1 MRIDHKLQRV
11 QVDSFEISDELVY
24 RFFVSLPENERET
37 ALLRAIRIGV
47 LATMEDRFSAFL
59 SKTTDDLGVQLENL
73 KLLFDMKQE
82 VFHKTAIKGV
92 AAENDILEFL
102 EAYIEHFHLGDV
114 VSLSGT
120 SKGLLKNNKT
130 GDILAYVGGENSGKK
145 VAIECKFDKSIKLGD
160 VDSPDIASNKYDTAW
175 SQLLESTVNRGANAS
190 IIVFD
195 QTLAD
200 ASIQRIVDG
209 VTYIENI
216 GFICIIDYEASD
228 YHNLAIAYNLARGLA
243 LRKDGKN
250 VEVEFVNMLIK
261 RLLKDI
267 RDVQNIE
274 MLVKT
279 NIKNNQQILKNIE
292 KSLLSIEFN
301 QQYLVKYLEDGA
313 LSKADLLDFYQRE
326 DIRAKYKLISKEI
339 EIYDKSTICYIC
351 LDRVVIMDDA
361 TLWRMLHGYCWRNI
375 F

>member
-24 RFFVSLPENERET
+24 RYFDSLPEAEREA

-102 EAYIEHFHLGDV
+102 ESYIERYHLGDV

-130 GDILAYVGGENSGKK
+130 GDIMAYVGGEGSGRK

-175 SQLLESTVNRGANAS
+175 SQLLEASVNRDANAS

-195 QTLAD
+195 KTLAD
-200 ASIQRIVDG
+200 ASIQRAVDG
-209 VTYIENI
+209 VSYVDGI

-228 YHNLAIAYNLARGLA
+228 YQNLAVAYNLARGLA

-250 VEVEFVNMLIK
+250 VKVEFVNMLIQ

-292 KSLLSIEFN
+292 KSMLSIEFD
-301 QQYLVKYLEDGA
+301 QKYLAKYLEDGY
-313 LSKADLLDFYQRE
+313 LSKADLLEFYQRE
-326 DIRAKYKLISKEI
+326 EIRAKYRLIAKEI
-339 EIYDKSTICYIC
+339 ENEENS
-351 LDRVVIMDDA
+351 A
-361 TLWRMLHGYCWRNI
+361 
-375 F
+375 

>member
-11 QVDSFEISDELVY
+11 QVDSFEISDELVF

-73 KLLFDMKQE
+73 KLLFEMKQE

-92 AAENDILEFL
+92 AAENDIFDFL
-102 EAYIEHFHLGDV
+102 EAYIERFHYGDI

-145 VAIECKFDKSIKLGD
+145 IAIECKFDNSIKLGD

-175 SQLLESTVNRGANAS
+175 SQLLEASVNRDANAS

-195 QTLAD
+195 KTLAD
-200 ASIQRIVDG
+200 ASIQRTVDG
-209 VTYIENI
+209 VSYIDNI
-216 GFICIIDYEASD
+216 GFVCIIDYEASD

-250 VEVEFVNMLIK
+250 VEMDFVNMLIQ

-267 RDVQNIE
+267 RDIQNIE
-274 MLVKT
+274 MLVKN

-301 QQYLVKYLEDGA
+301 QLYLVKYLEDGY
-313 LSKADLLDFYQRE
+313 LSKTDLLDFYQRE
-326 DIRAKYKLISKEI
+326 EIRAKYKLISKEI
-339 EIYDKSTICYIC
+339 ESTE
-351 LDRVVIMDDA
+351 A
-361 TLWRMLHGYCWRNI
+361 E
-375 F
+375 

>member
-24 RFFVSLPENERET
+24 RYFDSLPEAEREA

-92 AAENDILEFL
+92 AAENDILDFL
-102 EAYIEHFHLGDV
+102 EEYIERNHLGDV
-114 VSLSGT
+114 VSLTGT

-130 GDILAYVGGENSGKK
+130 GDIMAFVGGESSGRK

-160 VDSPDIASNKYDTAW
+160 IDSPDIASNKYDTAW
-175 SQLLESTVNRGANAS
+175 SQLLEATVNRDANAS

-195 QTLAD
+195 KTLAD
-200 ASIQRIVDG
+200 ASIQRAVDG
-209 VTYIENI
+209 VTYVDGI

-228 YHNLAIAYNLARGLA
+228 YQNLAVAYNLARGLA

-250 VEVEFVNMLIK
+250 VEVEFVNMLIQ

-267 RDVQNIE
+267 RDVQSIE
-274 MLVKT
+274 TLVKT

-292 KSLLSIEFN
+292 KSLLSIEFD
-301 QQYLVKYLEDGA
+301 QRYLAKYFEDGY
-313 LSKADLLDFYQRE
+313 LSKADLLEFYQRE
-326 DIRAKYKLISKEI
+326 EIRAKYKLIAKEI
-339 EIYDKSTICYIC
+339 E
-351 LDRVVIMDDA
+351 A
-361 TLWRMLHGYCWRNI
+361 EEGE
-375 F
+375 

>member
-11 QVDSFEISDELVY
+11 LVDSFEISDELVY
-24 RFFVSLPENERET
+24 RYFDSLPEVERET
-37 ALLRAIRIGV
+37 AMLRAIRIGV

-102 EAYIEHFHLGDV
+102 EGYIERYHLGDV
-114 VSLSGT
+114 VSLTGT

-130 GDILAYVGGENSGKK
+130 GDIMAYVGGESSGRK
-145 VAIECKFDKSIKLGD
+145 VAIECKFDKSIKLGGI
-160 VDSPDIASNKYDTAW
+160 DSPDIASNKYDTAW
-175 SQLLESTVNRGANAS
+175 SQLLEATVNRDANAS

-195 QTLAD
+195 KSMAD
-200 ASIQRIVDG
+200 ASIQRAVNG
-209 VTYIENI
+209 VTYVEGI

-228 YHNLAIAYNLARGLA
+228 YQNLAVAYNLARGMA
-243 LRKDGKN
+243 MRKDGKN
-250 VEVEFVNMLIK
+250 VEVEFVNMLIG

-274 MLVKT
+274 MMVKT

-292 KSLLSIEFN
+292 KSLLSIEFD
-301 QQYLVKYLEDGA
+301 QQYLAKYLEDGY
-313 LSKADLLDFYQRE
+313 LSKADLLEFYQRE
-326 DIRAKYKLISKEI
+326 EIRAKYKLIAKEI
-339 EIYDKSTICYIC
+339 EGD
-351 LDRVVIMDDA
+351 
-361 TLWRMLHGYCWRNI
+361 
-375 F
+375 

>member
-1 MRIDHKLQRV
+1 MRIDHKLSRV
-11 QVDSFEISDELVY
+11 QIDSFEISDELVFRY
-24 RFFVSLPENERET
+24 FDSLPESEREA
-37 ALLRAIRIGV
+37 ALMRAIRIGV
-47 LATMEDRFSAFL
+47 LAQMEDRFSSFL
-59 SKTTDDLGVQLENL
+59 AKTTDDLGVQLENL

-102 EAYIEHFHLGDV
+102 EGYIERYHLGDV
-114 VSLSGT
+114 VSLTGT

-130 GDILAYVGGENSGKK
+130 GDIMAYVGGENSGRK
-145 VAIECKFDKSIKLGD
+145 VANECKFDKSIKLGD
-160 VDSPDIASNKYDTAW
+160 MDSPDIASNKYDTAW
-175 SQLLESTVNRGANAS
+175 SQLLEATVNRDANAS

-195 QTLAD
+195 KSLAD
-200 ASIQRIVDG
+200 ASIQRAVDG
-209 VTYIENI
+209 VTYVDGI

-228 YHNLAIAYNLARGLA
+228 YQNLAVAYNLARGLA

-250 VEVEFVNMLIK
+250 VEVEFVNMLIG

-292 KSLLSIEFN
+292 KSLLSIEFD
-301 QQYLVKYLEDGA
+301 QRYLAKYLEDGY
-313 LSKADLLDFYQRE
+313 LSKADLLEFYQRE
-326 DIRAKYKLISKEI
+326 EIRAKYKLIAKEI
-339 EIYDKSTICYIC
+339 EEE
-351 LDRVVIMDDA
+351 
-361 TLWRMLHGYCWRNI
+361 
-375 F
+375 

>member
-1 MRIDHKLQRV
+1 M
-11 QVDSFEISDELVY
+11 
-24 RFFVSLPENERET
+24 
-37 ALLRAIRIGV
+37 
-47 LATMEDRFSAFL
+47 TMEDRFSAFL

-82 VFHKTAIKGV
+82 FFHKTAIKGI

-102 EAYIEHFHLGDV
+102 EAYIERFHLGDV

-120 SKGLLKNNKT
+120 SKDLLKNNKT

-175 SQLLESTVNRGANAS
+175 SQLLEATVNRGANAS

-195 QTLAD
+195 KTLAD

-228 YHNLAIAYNLARGLA
+228 FHNLAIAYNFARGLA

-250 VEVEFVNMLIK
+250 IEVDFVNMLIQ

-274 MLVKT
+274 MLVKN

-292 KSLLSIEFN
+292 KNLLSIEFN
-301 QQYLVKYLEDGA
+301 QQYLMKYLEDGS
-313 LSKADLLDFYQRE
+313 LSKVDLLDFYQRE

-339 EIYDKSTICYIC
+339 ESIEAEKDWIK
-351 LDRVVIMDDA
+351 IMKC
-361 TLWRMLHGYCWRNI
+361 R
-375 F
+375 

>member
-24 RFFVSLPENERET
+24 RYFDSLPEAEREA

-102 EAYIEHFHLGDV
+102 EEYIERNHLGDV
-114 VSLSGT
+114 VSLTGT

-130 GDILAYVGGENSGKK
+130 GDIMAYVGGENSGRK

-160 VDSPDIASNKYDTAW
+160 IDSPDIASNKYDTAW
-175 SQLLESTVNRGANAS
+175 SQLLEATVNRDANAS

-195 QTLAD
+195 KTLAD
-200 ASIQRIVDG
+200 ASIQRAVDG
-209 VTYIENI
+209 VTYVDGI
-216 GFICIIDYEASD
+216 GCICIIDYEASD
-228 YHNLAIAYNLARGLA
+228 YQNLAVAYNLARGLA

-250 VEVEFVNMLIK
+250 VEVEFVNMLIQ

-267 RDVQNIE
+267 RDVQSIE
-274 MLVKT
+274 TLVKT

-292 KSLLSIEFN
+292 KSLLSIEFD
-301 QQYLVKYLEDGA
+301 QKYLAKYLEDGY
-313 LSKADLLDFYQRE
+313 LNKTDLLEFYQRE
-326 DIRAKYKLISKEI
+326 EIRAKYKLIAKEI
-339 EIYDKSTICYIC
+339 E
-351 LDRVVIMDDA
+351 VEE
-361 TLWRMLHGYCWRNI
+361 G
-375 F
+375 

>member
-24 RFFVSLPENERET
+24 RYFDSLPEAEREA

-102 EAYIEHFHLGDV
+102 EGYIERYHLGDV
-114 VSLSGT
+114 VSLTGT

-130 GDILAYVGGENSGKK
+130 GDIMAYVGGESSGRK

-160 VDSPDIASNKYDTAW
+160 IDSPDIASNKYDTAW
-175 SQLLESTVNRGANAS
+175 SQLLEATVNRDANAS

-195 QTLAD
+195 KSLAD
-200 ASIQRIVDG
+200 ASIQRAVDG
-209 VTYIENI
+209 VTYVDGI

-228 YHNLAIAYNLARGLA
+228 YQNLAVAYNLARGLA

-250 VEVEFVNMLIK
+250 VEVEFVNMLIG

-292 KSLLSIEFN
+292 KSLLSIGFD
-301 QQYLVKYLEDGA
+301 QRYLAKYLEDGY
-313 LSKADLLDFYQRE
+313 LSKADLLEFYQRE
-326 DIRAKYKLISKEI
+326 EIRARYKLIAKEI
-339 EIYDKSTICYIC
+339 EAEEGE
-351 LDRVVIMDDA
+351 L
-361 TLWRMLHGYCWRNI
+361 
-375 F
+375 

>member
-11 QVDSFEISDELVY
+11 QVDSFAISDELVY
-24 RFFVSLPENERET
+24 RYFNSLPENEREI

-59 SKTTDDLGVQLENL
+59 SKTTNDLGVQLENL
-73 KLLFDMKQE
+73 KLLFDMRQE
-82 VFHKTAIKGV
+82 IFHKTAIKGV
-92 AAENDILEFL
+92 AAENDILEYL
-102 EAYIEHFHLGDV
+102 EAYVERFVPRDV

-175 SQLLESTVNRGANAS
+175 SQLLEATVNRGANAS

-195 QTLAD
+195 KTLAD
-200 ASIQRIVDG
+200 ASIQRVVNG
-209 VTYIENI
+209 VTYIDNI

-243 LRKDGKN
+243 LRSEGKN
-250 VEVEFVNMLIK
+250 VEVGFVNMLIQ

-301 QQYLVKYLEDGA
+301 QQYLVKYMEDGV

-339 EIYDKSTICYIC
+339 ESLEADN
-351 LDRVVIMDDA
+351 
-361 TLWRMLHGYCWRNI
+361 NI
-375 F
+375 QNNDN

>member
-11 QVDSFEISDELVY
+11 QVDSFEISDELVFRY
-24 RFFVSLPENERET
+24 FDSLPEAEREP

-73 KLLFDMKQE
+73 KLLFDMRQE

-102 EAYIEHFHLGDV
+102 EDYIGQRKYDDI

-120 SKGLLKNNKT
+120 SKGTLKNNKT
-130 GDILAYVGGENSGKK
+130 GDILSYVGGENSGRKI
-145 VAIECKFDKSIKLGD
+145 AIECKFDKSIKLGD
-160 VDSPDIASNKYDTAW
+160 IDSPDIASNKYDTAW
-175 SQLLESTVNRGANAS
+175 SQLLEATVNREANAS

-195 QTLAD
+195 KTLAD
-200 ASIQRIVDG
+200 ASIQRTVDG
-209 VTYIENI
+209 VIYVDEV

-228 YHNLAIAYNLARGLA
+228 YHNLAIAYNLARSLA

-250 VEVEFVNMLIK
+250 VEVEFVNMFIQ

-267 RDVQNIE
+267 RDVQSIE
-274 MLVKT
+274 TLVKS

-292 KSLLSIEFN
+292 KSLLSIEFD
-301 QQYLVKYLEDGA
+301 QQYLMKYLEDGY
-313 LSKADLLDFYQRE
+313 LSKADLLEFYQRE
-326 DIRAKYKLISKEI
+326 DIKAKYKLLAKDI
-339 EIYDKSTICYIC
+339 EIGEENE
-351 LDRVVIMDDA
+351 V
-361 TLWRMLHGYCWRNI
+361 
-375 F
+375 

>member
-11 QVDSFEISDELVY
+11 QIDSFEISDELVY
-24 RFFVSLPENERET
+24 RYFGSLPEVEREA

-102 EAYIEHFHLGDV
+102 EGYIEKNHLGDV
-114 VSLSGT
+114 VSMAGT

-130 GDILAYVGGENSGKK
+130 GDIMAYVGGESSGRKL
-145 VAIECKFDKSIKLGD
+145 AIECKFDKSIKLGD

-175 SQLLESTVNRGANAS
+175 SQLLEATVNREATAS

-195 QTLAD
+195 KTLAD
-200 ASIQRIVDG
+200 ASIQRAVDG
-209 VTYIENI
+209 VAYVDGI

-228 YHNLAIAYNLARGLA
+228 YQNLAVAYNLARGLA

-250 VEVEFVNMLIK
+250 VEVEFVNMFIQ

-292 KSLLSIEFN
+292 KSLLSIEFD
-301 QQYLVKYLEDGA
+301 QRYLAKYLEDGY
-313 LSKADLLDFYQRE
+313 LNKADLLEFYQRE
-326 DIRAKYKLISKEI
+326 EIRAKYKLIAKEI
-339 EIYDKSTICYIC
+339 ETEE
-351 LDRVVIMDDA
+351 
-361 TLWRMLHGYCWRNI
+361 WE
-375 F
+375 

>member
-24 RFFVSLPENERET
+24 RYFDSLPEAEREA

-102 EAYIEHFHLGDV
+102 EDYIGQRKYDDI

-120 SKGLLKNNKT
+120 SKGTLKNNKT
-130 GDILAYVGGENSGKK
+130 GDILSYVGGENSGRKI
-145 VAIECKFDKSIKLGD
+145 AIECKFDKSIKLGD
-160 VDSPDIASNKYDTAW
+160 IDSPDIASNKYDTAW
-175 SQLLESTVNRGANAS
+175 SQLLEATVNREANAS

-195 QTLAD
+195 KTLAD
-200 ASIQRIVDG
+200 ASIQRTVDG
-209 VTYIENI
+209 VIYVDEV

-228 YHNLAIAYNLARGLA
+228 YHNLAIAYNLARSLA

-250 VEVEFVNMLIK
+250 VEVEFVNMFIQ

-267 RDVQNIE
+267 RDVQSIE
-274 MLVKT
+274 TLVKS

-292 KSLLSIEFN
+292 KSLLSIEFD
-301 QQYLVKYLEDGA
+301 QQYLMKYLEDGY
-313 LSKADLLDFYQRE
+313 LSKADLLEFYQRE
-326 DIRAKYKLISKEI
+326 DIKAKYKLLAKDI
-339 EIYDKSTICYIC
+339 EIGEENE
-351 LDRVVIMDDA
+351 V
-361 TLWRMLHGYCWRNI
+361 
-375 F
+375 

>member
-11 QVDSFEISDELVY
+11 QVESFEISDELVY
-24 RFFVSLPENERET
+24 RYFGSLPENERET

-73 KLLFDMKQE
+73 KLLFNMKQE

-102 EAYIEHFHLGDV
+102 EAYIDRFQLGDI

-130 GDILAYVGGENSGKK
+130 GDILAYVCGENSGKK

-160 VDSPDIASNKYDTAW
+160 VDSLDIASNKYDTAW
-175 SQLLESTVNRGANAS
+175 AQLLEASVNRDANTS

-195 QTLAD
+195 KTLAD
-200 ASIQRIVDG
+200 ASIQRVVDG
-209 VTYIENI
+209 VSYINNI
-216 GFICIIDYEASD
+216 GFVCIIDYEASD

-243 LRKDGKN
+243 LRRDGKN
-250 VEVEFVNMLIK
+250 VKVDFVNMLIQ

-267 RDVQNIE
+267 RDVQNVE

-301 QQYLVKYLEDGA
+301 QRYLVKYLEDES

-326 DIRAKYKLISKEI
+326 EIRAKYKLISKEI
-339 EIYDKSTICYIC
+339 EGLEREFMNK
-351 LDRVVIMDDA
+351 R
-361 TLWRMLHGYCWRNI
+361 
-375 F
+375 

>member
-1 MRIDHKLQRV
+1 MRIDHKMQRV

-24 RFFVSLPENERET
+24 RYFDSLPEPERET

-82 VFHKTAIKGV
+82 VFHKTAVKGV
-92 AAENDILEFL
+92 AVENDILAFL
-102 EAYIEHFHLGDV
+102 EGYIEYRHFGDV
-114 VSLSGT
+114 VSLTGT

-130 GDILAYVGGENSGKK
+130 GDIIAYVGGENSGRK
-145 VAIECKFDKSIKLGD
+145 VAIECKFDKSIKMGD
-160 VDSPDIASNKYDTAW
+160 VDSPDIALNRYDTAW
-175 SQLLESTVNRGANAS
+175 SQLLEATVNRDANAS
-190 IIVFD
+190 VIVFD
-195 QTLAD
+195 KSLAD
-200 ASIQRIVDG
+200 ASIQRVVDG
-209 VTYIENI
+209 VRYVDGI

-228 YHNLAIAYNLARGLA
+228 YQNLAVAYNLARGLA

-250 VEVEFVNMLIK
+250 VEVEFVGLLIS

-279 NIKNNQQILKNIE
+279 NIKNNQQILKSIE
-292 KSLLSIEFN
+292 KSLLSIEFD
-301 QQYLVKYLEDGA
+301 QRYLLKYLEDGY
-313 LSKADLLDFYQRE
+313 LSKADLLEFYQRDE
-326 DIRAKYKLISKEI
+326 IRMKYKLIAKEI
-339 EIYDKSTICYIC
+339 E
-351 LDRVVIMDDA
+351 A
-361 TLWRMLHGYCWRNI
+361 EGE
-375 F
+375 

>member
-24 RFFVSLPENERET
+24 RYFDSLPEAEREA

-92 AAENDILEFL
+92 AAENDILDFL
-102 EAYIEHFHLGDV
+102 EEYIERNHLGDV
-114 VSLSGT
+114 VSLTGT

-130 GDILAYVGGENSGKK
+130 GDIMAFVGGESSGRK
-145 VAIECKFDKSIKLGD
+145 VAIECKFDKSIELGD
-160 VDSPDIASNKYDTAW
+160 IDSPDIASNKYDTAW
-175 SQLLESTVNRGANAS
+175 SQLLEATVNRDANAS

-195 QTLAD
+195 KTLAD
-200 ASIQRIVDG
+200 ASIQRAVDG
-209 VTYIENI
+209 VTYVDGI

-228 YHNLAIAYNLARGLA
+228 YQNLAVAYNLARGLA

-250 VEVEFVNMLIK
+250 VEVEFVNMLIQ

-267 RDVQNIE
+267 RDVQSIE
-274 MLVKT
+274 TLVKT

-292 KSLLSIEFN
+292 KSLLSIEFD
-301 QQYLVKYLEDGA
+301 QKYLAKYLEDGY
-313 LSKADLLDFYQRE
+313 LNKADLLEFYQRE
-326 DIRAKYKLISKEI
+326 EIRAKYKLIAKEI
-339 EIYDKSTICYIC
+339 E
-351 LDRVVIMDDA
+351 A
-361 TLWRMLHGYCWRNI
+361 EEGE
-375 F
+375 

>member
-11 QVDSFEISDELVY
+11 EVDSFEISDELVFHY
-24 RFFVSLPENERET
+24 FDSLPEAERES

-59 SKTTDDLGVQLENL
+59 SKTTDELGVQLENL

-102 EAYIEHFHLGDV
+102 ESYIDRCHLGDV

-120 SKGLLKNNKT
+120 TKGALKNNKT
-130 GDILAYVGGENSGKK
+130 GDIIAYVGGENGRKI
-145 VAIECKFDKSIKLGD
+145 AIECKFDKSIKLGD

-175 SQLLESTVNRGANAS
+175 SQLLEATVNRDANAS

-195 QTLAD
+195 KTLAD
-200 ASIQRIVDG
+200 ASIQRAVEGVAYVD
-209 VTYIENI
+209 NI
-216 GFICIIDYEASD
+216 GFICIIDYESSD
-228 YHNLAIAYNLARGLA
+228 YHNLAVAYNLARGLA

-250 VEVEFVNMLIK
+250 VEEEFVNMLIQ

-267 RDVQNIE
+267 RDVLSIE
-274 MLVKT
+274 TLVKT

-301 QQYLVKYLEDGA
+301 QQYLAKYLEDGY
-313 LSKADLLDFYQRE
+313 LSKADLLEFYQRE
-326 DIRAKYKLISKEI
+326 EIKAKYKLIAKEI
-339 EIYDKSTICYIC
+339 ET
-351 LDRVVIMDDA
+351 DDA
-361 TLWRMLHGYCWRNI
+361 G
-375 F
+375 

>member
-24 RFFVSLPENERET
+24 RYFDSLPEAEREA

-92 AAENDILEFL
+92 AAENDILDFL
-102 EAYIEHFHLGDV
+102 EEYIERNHLGDV
-114 VSLSGT
+114 VSLTGT

-130 GDILAYVGGENSGKK
+130 GDIMAYVGGESSGRK

-160 VDSPDIASNKYDTAW
+160 IDSPDIASNKYDTAW
-175 SQLLESTVNRGANAS
+175 SQLLEATVNRDANAS

-195 QTLAD
+195 KTLAD
-200 ASIQRIVDG
+200 ASIQRAVDG
-209 VTYIENI
+209 VTYVDGI

-228 YHNLAIAYNLARGLA
+228 YQNLAVAYNLARGLA

-250 VEVEFVNMLIK
+250 VEVEFVNMLIG

-274 MLVKT
+274 ILVKT

-292 KSLLSIEFN
+292 KSLLSIEFD
-301 QQYLVKYLEDGA
+301 QKYLAKYLEDGY
-313 LSKADLLDFYQRE
+313 LNKADLLEFYQRE
-326 DIRAKYKLISKEI
+326 EIRARYKLIAKEI
-339 EIYDKSTICYIC
+339 E
-351 LDRVVIMDDA
+351 A
-361 TLWRMLHGYCWRNI
+361 EEGE
-375 F
+375 

>member
-24 RFFVSLPENERET
+24 RYFDSLPENERED
-37 ALLRAIRIGV
+37 ALLRTIRIGV

-59 SKTTDDLGVQLENL
+59 SKTTNDLGVQLENL
-73 KLLFDMKQE
+73 KLLFDMRQK

-92 AAENDILEFL
+92 AAENDIFEFL
-102 EAYIEHFHLGDV
+102 EAYIDQYHLGDV
-114 VSLSGT
+114 ISLSGT

-130 GDILAYVGGENSGKK
+130 GDILAYVGGKDDRKK

-160 VDSPDIASNKYDTAW
+160 VDSLDIASNKYDTAW
-175 SQLLESTVNRGANAS
+175 SQLLETAVNRDANAC

-195 QTLAD
+195 RTLAD
-200 ASIQRIVDG
+200 ASIQRVVDG

-243 LRKDGKN
+243 LRKDGKS
-250 VEVEFVNMLIK
+250 VEVDFVNMLIQ

-267 RDVQNIE
+267 RDVQNIK
-274 MLVKT
+274 MLVKN
-279 NIKNNQQILKNIE
+279 NIINNQQILKNIE

-301 QQYLVKYLEDGA
+301 QQYLIKYLEDGI
-313 LSKADLLDFYQRE
+313 LSKGDLLDFYQRE
-326 DIRAKYKLISKEI
+326 EIRVKYKLISKEI
-339 EIYDKSTICYIC
+339 ESLK
-351 LDRVVIMDDA
+351 A
-361 TLWRMLHGYCWRNI
+361 K
-375 F
+375 

>member
-24 RFFVSLPENERET
+24 RYFDSLPENERED
-37 ALLRAIRIGV
+37 ALLRTIRIGV

-59 SKTTDDLGVQLENL
+59 SKTTNDLGVQLENL
-73 KLLFDMKQE
+73 KLLFDMKQK

-92 AAENDILEFL
+92 AAENDIFEFL
-102 EAYIEHFHLGDV
+102 EAYIDQYHLGDV
-114 VSLSGT
+114 ISLSGT

-130 GDILAYVGGENSGKK
+130 GDILAYVGGKDDRKK

-160 VDSPDIASNKYDTAW
+160 VDSLDIASNKYDTAW
-175 SQLLESTVNRGANAS
+175 SQLLETAVNRDANAC

-195 QTLAD
+195 RTLAD
-200 ASIQRIVDG
+200 ASIQRVVDG

-243 LRKDGKN
+243 LRKDGKS
-250 VEVEFVNMLIK
+250 VEVDFVNMLIQ

-267 RDVQNIE
+267 RDVQNIK
-274 MLVKT
+274 MLVNN
-279 NIKNNQQILKNIE
+279 NIINNQQILKNIE

-301 QQYLVKYLEDGA
+301 QQYLIKYLEDGI
-313 LSKADLLDFYQRE
+313 LSKSDLLDFYQRE
-326 DIRAKYKLISKEI
+326 EIRVKYKLISKEI
-339 EIYDKSTICYIC
+339 ESLK
-351 LDRVVIMDDA
+351 A
-361 TLWRMLHGYCWRNI
+361 K
-375 F
+375 

>member
-1 MRIDHKLQRV
+1 MRIDHKLQRI

-24 RFFVSLPENERET
+24 RFFISLPENERET

-82 VFHKTAIKGV
+82 IFHKTAIKGV

-102 EAYIEHFHLGDV
+102 ETYIDNFHLGDV

-160 VDSPDIASNKYDTAW
+160 VDSLDIASNKYDTAW
-175 SQLLESTVNRGANAS
+175 SQLLETTVNRGANAS
-190 IIVFD
+190 FIVFD
-195 QTLAD
+195 KTLAD
-200 ASIQRIVDG
+200 ASIQRSVDG
-209 VTYIENI
+209 VSYIDNI

-228 YHNLAIAYNLARGLA
+228 YHNLAIAYNFARRLA

-250 VEVEFVNMLIK
+250 IEVDFVNMLIQ

-267 RDVQNIE
+267 RDIQNIE
-274 MLVKT
+274 MLVKN
-279 NIKNNQQILKNIE
+279 NIKNNLQILKNIE

-301 QQYLVKYLEDGA
+301 QQYLMKYLEDGY
-313 LSKADLLDFYQRE
+313 LSKVDLLDFYQRE
-326 DIRAKYKLISKEI
+326 EIRAKYKLISKEI
-339 EIYDKSTICYIC
+339 ES
-351 LDRVVIMDDA
+351 L
-361 TLWRMLHGYCWRNI
+361 GNE
-375 F
+375 

>member
-1 MRIDHKLQRV
+1 MRIDHKLQRI

-24 RFFVSLPENERET
+24 SFFVSLPENERET

-82 VFHKTAIKGV
+82 IFHKTAIKGV
-92 AAENDILEFL
+92 AAENDILGFL
-102 EAYIEHFHLGDV
+102 ETYIDHFHLGDV

-145 VAIECKFDKSIKLGD
+145 VAIECKFDKSIKLGN
-160 VDSPDIASNKYDTAW
+160 VDSLDIASNKYDTAW
-175 SQLLESTVNRGANAS
+175 SQLLETTVNRGANTS

-195 QTLAD
+195 KTLAD
-200 ASIQRIVDG
+200 ASIQRVVDG
-209 VTYIENI
+209 VTYIDNI

-228 YHNLAIAYNLARGLA
+228 YHNLAIAYNFARRLA
-243 LRKDGKN
+243 LRKNGKN
-250 VEVEFVNMLIK
+250 IEVDFVNMLIQ

-267 RDVQNIE
+267 RDIQNIE
-274 MLVKT
+274 MLVKN
-279 NIKNNQQILKNIE
+279 NIKNNLQILKNIE

-301 QQYLVKYLEDGA
+301 QQYLMKYLEDGY
-313 LSKADLLDFYQRE
+313 LSKVDLLDFYQRE
-326 DIRAKYKLISKEI
+326 EIRVKYKLISKEI
-339 EIYDKSTICYIC
+339 ESLGIE
-351 LDRVVIMDDA
+351 
-361 TLWRMLHGYCWRNI
+361 
-375 F
+375 

>member
-1 MRIDHKLQRV
+1 MSNRSYIDDNGKDPSVSAVEQSEEAGITPGFLGGSDWPAGAAYKLNGEYYDGNDKKIKPNKKRTGLA
-11 QVDSFEISDELVY
+11 SEL
-24 RFFVSLPENERET
+24 SSAER
-37 ALLRAIRIGV
+37 
-47 LATMEDRFSAFL
+47 S
-59 SKTTDDLGVQLENL
+59 
-73 KLLFDMKQE
+73 
-82 VFHKTAIKGV
+82 
-92 AAENDILEFL
+92 AENDILEYL
-102 EAYIEHFHLGDV
+102 EAYVERFVPRDV

-175 SQLLESTVNRGANAS
+175 SQLLEATVNRGANAS

-195 QTLAD
+195 KTLAD
-200 ASIQRIVDG
+200 ASIQRVVNG
-209 VTYIENI
+209 VTYIDNI

-243 LRKDGKN
+243 LRSEGKN
-250 VEVEFVNMLIK
+250 VEVGFVNMLIQ

-301 QQYLVKYLEDGA
+301 QQYLVKYMEDGV

-339 EIYDKSTICYIC
+339 ESLEADN
-351 LDRVVIMDDA
+351 
-361 TLWRMLHGYCWRNI
+361 NI
-375 F
+375 QNNDN

>member
-1 MRIDHKLQRV
+1 MRIDHKLQRI

-24 RFFVSLPENERET
+24 RFFISLPENERET

-82 VFHKTAIKGV
+82 IFHKTAIKGV

-102 EAYIEHFHLGDV
+102 ETYIDNFHLGDV

-160 VDSPDIASNKYDTAW
+160 VDSLDIASNKYDTAW
-175 SQLLESTVNRGANAS
+175 SQLLETTVNRGANAS

-195 QTLAD
+195 KTLAD
-200 ASIQRIVDG
+200 ASIQRSV
-209 VTYIENI
+209 
-216 GFICIIDYEASD
+216 
-228 YHNLAIAYNLARGLA
+228 
-243 LRKDGKN
+243 DGKN
-250 VEVEFVNMLIK
+250 IEVDFVNMLIQ

-267 RDVQNIE
+267 RDIQNIE
-274 MLVKT
+274 MLVKN
-279 NIKNNQQILKNIE
+279 NIKNNLQILKNIE

-301 QQYLVKYLEDGA
+301 QQYLMKYLEDGY
-313 LSKADLLDFYQRE
+313 LSKVDLLDFYQRE
-326 DIRAKYKLISKEI
+326 EIRAKYKLISKEI
-339 EIYDKSTICYIC
+339 ES
-351 LDRVVIMDDA
+351 L
-361 TLWRMLHGYCWRNI
+361 GNE
-375 F
+375 